1 MADQPPRSNAP
12 RILILRRD
20 NIGDLVC
27 TTPLIAALRGQ
38 LPGAWIGALVNT
50 YNAEVLARNS
60 LLDQVLVYEK
70 MKHRSKGA
78 LALFKDRLKLLSS
91 IRGRRLDAVLVP
103 APSAQSLKL
112 ANSLGARKVV
122 LARSDLPAQMHE
134 VERSFETGRELGI
147 TGSPGKVRVFPDLA
161 ALERVRDL
169 AGTGPFVAIHIS
181 ARRPKQRW
189 PLQRYAAL
197 ARELARGSRV
207 MLLWAP
213 GPGDDPRHPG
223 DDVAA
228 AKVLELAGGGGHI
241 IPVPT
246 PDLARLIAALSL
258 ARLVICPDSGA
269 MHLAAA
275 LGKPVVALFGDS
287 PVARWRPWGVAH
299 RIVRPE
305 SGDLADLQ
313 LEPVL
318 AAARE
323 MVSDAEQDQAPA
335 TRSA

>member
-1 MADQPPRSNAP
+1 MADQPAQTNAP

-50 YNAEVLARNS
+50 YNAEVLARNT
-60 LLDQVLVYEK
+60 LLDEVLVYEK
-70 MKHRSKGA
+70 MKHRRKGA

-91 IRGRRLDAVLVP
+91 VRGRRLDAVLVP

-112 ANSLGARKVV
+112 ANSLGARKIVV
-122 LARSDLPAQMHE
+122 ARADLPVETHE

-147 TGSPGKVRVFPDLA
+147 TGAPGKLRVFPDPA

-189 PLQRYAAL
+189 PLERYASL
-197 ARELARGSRV
+197 ARELARDQHV
-207 MLLWAP
+207 LLLWAP
-213 GPGDDPRHPG
+213 GPADDPRHPG

-228 AKVLELAGGGGHI
+228 AAVLEQSGGGNV

-246 PDLARLIAALSL
+246 PHLATLIAALSL
-258 ARLVICPDSGA
+258 ARLVICPDGGA

-287 PVARWRPWGVAH
+287 PVSRWRPWGVDH
-299 RIVRPE
+299 RVVRSE
-305 SGDLADLQ
+305 SGDLADLP

-318 AAARE
+318 DAVAVLAAPN
-323 MVSDAEQDQAPA
+323 VK
-335 TRSA
+335 

>member
-1 MADQPPRSNAP
+1 MADEPATASAP

-50 YNAEVLARNS
+50 YNAEVLARNT
-60 LLDQVLVYEK
+60 LLNEVLVYEK

-122 LARSDLPAQMHE
+122 VARADLPAEMHE

-147 TGSPGKVRVFPDLA
+147 TGEPGKVRVFPDPA
-161 ALERVRDL
+161 AVERVRDL
-169 AGTGPFVAIHIS
+169 AATRNKCPIVAIHIS

-189 PLQRYAAL
+189 PLERYAAL
-197 ARELARGSRV
+197 GRELARDSQV

-213 GPGDDPRHPG
+213 GPADDPRHPG

-228 AKVLELAGGGGHI
+228 AKVLELSGGGNV

-246 PDLARLIAALSL
+246 PDLATLIAALSL
-258 ARLVICPDSGA
+258 ARLVVCPDGGA

-299 RIVRPE
+299 RVVRPE
-305 SGDLADLQ
+305 SGDLADLA

-318 AAARE
+318 DAVAAL
-323 MVSDAEQDQAPA
+323 A
-335 TRSA
+335 TPNVE

>member
-1 MADQPPRSNAP
+1 MADEPSAP

-27 TTPLIAALRGQ
+27 TTPLIAGLRGQ

-50 YNAEVLARNS
+50 YNAEVLARNT
-60 LLDQVLVYEK
+60 LLDEVLVYEK

-122 LARSDLPAQMHE
+122 VARSDLPAEMHE

-147 TGSPGKVRVFPDLA
+147 TGAPGKVRVFPDPA
-161 ALERVRDL
+161 AVERVRDL

-189 PLQRYAAL
+189 PLERYAAL
-197 ARELARGSRV
+197 ARELASDSHV

-213 GPGDDPRHPG
+213 GPADDPRHPG

-228 AKVLELAGGGGHI
+228 EKVLELVGGGNV

-246 PDLARLIAALSL
+246 PDLATLIAALSL
-258 ARLVICPDSGA
+258 ARLVVCPDGGA

-287 PVARWRPWGVAH
+287 PVARWRPWGVEH
-299 RIVRPE
+299 RVVRLE
-305 SGDLADLQ
+305 SGDLADLR

-318 AAARE
+318 DAAAALAVPNVE
-323 MVSDAEQDQAPA
+323 
-335 TRSA
+335 

>member
-1 MADQPPRSNAP
+1 MAEQPAPASAP

-50 YNAEVLARNS
+50 YNAEVLARNT
-60 LLDQVLVYEK
+60 LLDEVLVYEK

-78 LALFKDRLKLLSS
+78 LALFKDRLKLVSS

-122 LARSDLPAQMHE
+122 VARPDLPGEMHE

-147 TGSPGKVRVFPDLA
+147 TGAPGKVRVFPDPA
-161 ALERVRDL
+161 AVERVRDL

-189 PLQRYAAL
+189 PLERYAAL
-197 ARELARGSRV
+197 AREMARDGHV

-213 GPGDDPRHPG
+213 GPADDPRHPG
-223 DDVAA
+223 DDLAA
-228 AKVLELAGGGGHI
+228 AKVLASAGGNA

-246 PDLARLIAALSL
+246 PDLATLIAALSL
-258 ARLVICPDSGA
+258 ARLVVCPDGGA

-287 PVARWRPWGVAH
+287 PVARWRPWGVEH
-299 RIVRPE
+299 RVVRPE
-305 SGDLADLQ
+305 SGDLADLR

-318 AAARE
+318 AAA
-323 MVSDAEQDQAPA
+323 AGLALPNA
-335 TRSA
+335 G

>member
-1 MADQPPRSNAP
+1 MADEPAQASAP

-27 TTPLIAALRGQ
+27 TTPLIGALRGQ

-50 YNAEVLARNS
+50 YNAEVLARNT
-60 LLDQVLVYEK
+60 LLDEVLVYEK

-103 APSAQSLKL
+103 VPSAQSLKL

-122 LARSDLPAQMHE
+122 MARSDLPEQMHE

-147 TGSPGKVRVFPDLA
+147 TGAPGKVRVFPDPA
-161 ALERVRDL
+161 AVERVRDL

-189 PLQRYAAL
+189 PLERYAAL
-197 ARELARGSRV
+197 ARELARDRHV

-213 GPGDDPRHPG
+213 GPADDPRHPG

-228 AKVLELAGGGGHI
+228 AKVLKLAGEGNV

-246 PDLARLIAALSL
+246 PDLATLIAALSL
-258 ARLVICPDSGA
+258 ARLVVCPDGGA

-287 PVARWRPWGVAH
+287 PVARWRPWGVEH
-299 RIVRPE
+299 GVVRPE

-318 AAARE
+318 AAA
-323 MVSDAEQDQAPA
+323 AGLALPNA
-335 TRSA
+335 G

>member
-1 MADQPPRSNAP
+1 MADEPAPASAP

-50 YNAEVLARNS
+50 YNAEVLARNT
-60 LLDQVLVYEK
+60 LLNEVLVYEK

-122 LARSDLPAQMHE
+122 AARTDLPAEMHE
-134 VERSFETGRELGI
+134 VESSFETGRELGI
-147 TGSPGKVRVFPDLA
+147 TGVPGKLRVFPDPA
-161 ALERVRDL
+161 AVERVRDL

-181 ARRPKQRW
+181 ARRPRQHW
-189 PLQRYAAL
+189 PLERYAAL
-197 ARELARGSRV
+197 ACELARDSHV

-213 GPGDDPRHPG
+213 GPADDPRHPG

-228 AKVLELAGGGGHI
+228 AKVLEQSGGGNV

-246 PDLARLIAALSL
+246 PDLATLIAALSL
-258 ARLVICPDSGA
+258 ARLVICPDGGA

-287 PVARWRPWGVAH
+287 PVARWRPWGVEH
-299 RIVRPE
+299 RVVRPE

-318 AAARE
+318 QAAAGLALANAR
-323 MVSDAEQDQAPA
+323 
-335 TRSA
+335 